1 MLRFPSMMIRLRPFG
16 RSLPAALLLTA
27 LAFPGAARA
36 AEAVAPGEAAGSF
49 SIDGKAVSLH
59 HAYAMT
65 QPSDFDEK
73 KTDTAILLT
82 EDPLPAKALEELK
95 DLESAAQGKG
105 NSLLLKLDDSGRAIR
120 EVVHHAALGGGSL
133 QMSGMTNSEVHV
145 AARTGDAISGSAG
158 TAKEEE
164 FLNHRYRS
172 DVRFHAV
179 LREAYREPPAP
190 DAATGRK
197 LPPGGGEPGKAW
209 MALHQAILRK
219 DIAAIKKM
227 GPPGD
232 MPDMSDED
240 LKKGLELLAIM
251 APEKIVI
258 EEGYVRGDDAVL
270 SMSGMQGGEKQY
282 GTVRLK
288 RVNGS
293 WRPAG
298 EKWSNTPPKP

>member
-1 MLRFPSMMIRLRPFG
+1 MTTRVRPFAILLG
-16 RSLPAALLLTA
+16 SLLLTA
-27 LAFPGAARA
+27 LAFPAAGRA
-36 AEAVAPGEAAGSF
+36 AESLAPGEATGSF

-65 QPSDFDEK
+65 QPSDFDET

-82 EDPLPAKALEELK
+82 EDPLPDKAMENLK
-95 DLESAAQGKG
+95 DLESAAMGKG
-105 NSLLLKLDDSGRAIR
+105 NSLLLKLDESGQAIR
-120 EVVHHAALGGGSL
+120 EVVHHSALGDGSL
-133 QMSGMTNSEVHV
+133 QMSGMTHSEIHV
-145 AARTGDAISGSAG
+145 ASRSTDAISGSAS

-164 FLNHRYRS
+164 FLKHPYKS

-179 LREAYREPPAP
+179 IRRAFREPPAP
-190 DAATGRK
+190 DAATGKR

-219 DIAAIKKM
+219 DLAAIKKM
-227 GPPGD
+227 SLPGE

-240 LKKGLELLAIM
+240 LKKGLELMAAM

-258 EEGYVRGDDAVL
+258 EEGYVRDDDAVL
-270 SMSGMQGGEKQY
+270 YMTGMQGGEKQY
-282 GTVRLK
+282 GTVRLS
-288 RVNGS
+288 RVAGN

-298 EKWSNTPPKP
+298 EKWSNTPPKQ

>member
-1 MLRFPSMMIRLRPFG
+1 MLRLPSRMRKLRPFA
-16 RSLPAALLLTA
+16 RLPLSALLLAA
-27 LAFPGAARA
+27 LALPRAARA
-36 AEAVAPGEAAGSF
+36 AVTVAPGEADGSF
-49 SIDGKAVSLH
+49 SIDGKTVSLH

-65 QPSDFDEK
+65 QPSDFDET

-82 EDPLPAKALEELK
+82 EDPLPAKAFEELK

-120 EVVHHAALGGGSL
+120 EVVHHAALGDGSL

-145 AARTGDAISGSAG
+145 AARTVDAISGSVA

-164 FLNHRYRS
+164 FLKHRYRS
-172 DVRFHAV
+172 DVRFHAL

-190 DAATGRK
+190 DTATGQK

-227 GPPGD
+227 GPPGE

-240 LKKGLELLAIM
+240 LKKGLDLLALM
-251 APEKIVI
+251 TPEKIVI
-258 EEGYVRGDDAVL
+258 EDGYVRGDDAVL
-270 SMSGMQGGEKQY
+270 YMSGMQGGEKQY

-288 RVNGS
+288 RTNGS

-298 EKWSNTPPKP
+298 EKWSNTPPKS